1 MSNNLLFITLVAITL
16 FQISA
21 YTFIM
26 VRFTDTQKQIKDIA
40 DNQFDAEEVMKLF
53 NMKFN
58 RPIVYEDKKQI
69 VELYENIEI
78 PWERYHMIKDNEDFD
93 AYIKRKLADI
103 YAERIMTYVD
113 IVADSDYVRNKKI
126 IKARLKVVKK

>member
-1 MSNNLLFITLVAITL
+1 MTVINICSLVSVLLMVSMLFFIGCYMDRLNNKIQDL
-16 FQISA
+16 
-21 YTFIM
+21 
-26 VRFTDTQKQIKDIA
+26 A
-40 DNQFDAEEVMKLF
+40 DKQFDAEEVMKLF

-93 AYIKRKLADI
+93 AYIKRELADM

-113 IVADSDYVRNKKI
+113 IVADSDYVRNTKV
-126 IKARLKVVKK
+126 IKARLRVVNK

>member
-1 MSNNLLFITLVAITL
+1 MTILISIALLLIAINTAL
-16 FQISA
+16 NGIDNQKIK
-21 YTFIM
+21 
-26 VRFTDTQKQIKDIA
+26 KQIKDIA
-40 DNQFDAEEVMKLF
+40 DKQFDAEEVMKLY

-69 VELYENIEI
+69 VELYETIEI

-93 AYIKRKLADI
+93 SYIKRELADI

-113 IVADSDYVRNKKI
+113 IAADSDYVRNKKI
-126 IKARLKVVKK
+126 IKARLRVVKK